1 MNSEST
7 PNAFPSISRGGT
19 RLKPL
24 ALFIAVAVSGGAM
37 AADSKPL
44 ELEATQIED
53 SALLPADEA
62 GQLGYTVEST
72 RSSTGL
78 ALTPRQTPQSV
89 TTITRQ
95 HTRSVCLRGS
105 LHALT
110 QKNAPH

>member
-24 ALFIAVAVSGGAM
+24 ALFIAVAVSGGAV

-53 SALLPADEA
+53 SACCPPTKPASW
-62 GQLGYTVEST
+62 V
-72 RSSTGL
+72 
-78 ALTPRQTPQSV
+78 TPS
-89 TTITRQ
+89 
-95 HTRSVCLRGS
+95 
-105 LHALT
+105 
-110 QKNAPH
+110 KAPAAPPA